1 VLASAQY
8 PIYSVRKVATSFLEV
23 LSARSRNSL
32 EVLKDVWGRAMTD
45 ELGPHRLNES
55 RDLPVSSEIVNRD
68 RPELYEF
75 GPFRLE
81 PAERKLTRGNEIVTL
96 APKAFDTL
104 VMLVRNSGHLLEK
117 DDLISTLWPDTFVEE
132 GSLSNNI
139 FLLRKALG
147 EDPAFIETVPR
158 RGYRFIGEIAL
169 PARGPEQHGAKRVST
184 LPGTSEVLPS
194 ADTRTR
200 RLALRY
206 SIMSFV
212 VALLAGAVLFL
223 IYGKLYRVAPQKQRA
238 LTRVTFDK
246 GLQFGATWSPDN
258 RMIAYSSDRGG
269 KFDIW
274 VQQITGG
281 DPVQITKSPGHNWQP
296 DWSPDGK
303 YIVYRSEDG
312 EGGLFIIPALGGV
325 GSERKIAPHGYYP
338 RWSPDGS
345 QILFQTNQV
354 PRVNHFGVVS
364 LDGSEPHEVLTE
376 FVAKHGISPKSAAW
390 HPDGKRIS
398 VWLWDA
404 YINDATNGPVPTF
417 WTVPV
422 AGGEGTKS
430 EIDPQILRQLGGVS
444 VGRNDEVGKDF
455 KFSWTPSG
463 RAILFERTFRGVR
476 NLWKMT
482 VDPETLRALAI
493 ERLTTGSGLDTEFAL
508 SADGRKIAFTVESDQ
523 VQAWL
528 FPFDATRGR
537 LTGIGRAVTSPG
549 MEAAQPSL
557 SRDGKK
563 LAFAALRAGKWE
575 LWEKS
580 LVDGREAR
588 IAADDY
594 FRDGPQWSPDGTR
607 LVYGRVKSIGPG
619 GNQSQLVVWS
629 AESRGEEP
637 LTAASDPAMSVS
649 DWSSDGKQ
657 LLVVQQTSD
666 ADRTQIS
673 AVLVPVYNSAPTFR
687 KIVSMPGY
695 YLFQPNVSPD
705 GRWIVFNAMKDQS
718 TRSESTLYVMPAT
731 GGPWIRITDGKHW
744 ADKPRWAPDGKTLY
758 FVSCRDGFFNVWGM
772 HFDSARGIVV
782 GDPFRI
788 TAFDSSGLMVPKH
801 MSPVNMSLTQDTLM
815 LTMEQVSGS
824 IWVLNDVD

>member
-1 VLASAQY
+1 MPGNQSHTKSVICFESFEADLHSHELRKHGSLLRLPGQSFQVL
-8 PIYSVRKVATSFLEV
+8 T
-23 LSARSRNSL
+23 
-32 EVLKDVWGRAMTD
+32 M
-45 ELGPHRLNES
+45 
-55 RDLPVSSEIVNRD
+55 
-68 RPELYEF
+68 
-75 GPFRLE
+75 
-81 PAERKLTRGNEIVTL
+81 
-96 APKAFDTL
+96 
-104 VMLVRNSGHLLEK
+104 LLERRGE
-117 DDLISTLWPDTFVEE
+117 LVTREGFRAALWPTDTFVDFDH
-132 GSLSNNI
+132 GLHAAVSR
-139 FLLRKALG
+139 LREVLG
-147 EDPAFIETVPR
+147 DSAESPHLIETLPR
-158 RGYRFIGEIAL
+158 RGYRFIGTLEEKGAL
-169 PARGPEQHGAKRVST
+169 DSPEKEQVASGLADQAELSPAGIRRRV
-184 LPGTSEVLPS
+184 
-194 ADTRTR
+194 
-200 RLALRY
+200 LRY
-206 SIMSFV
+206 LIVSV
-212 VALLAGAVLFL
+212 TAALLIGAAFFL
-223 IYGKLYRVAPQKQRA
+223 IYEKLHSIAPLSQRA
-238 LTRVTFDK
+238 LTRVTFDR

-258 RMIAYSSDRGG
+258 RFIAYSSDRGG

-274 VQQITGG
+274 VQQVTGG

-312 EGGLFIIPALGGV
+312 EGGLFIIPTLGGV
-325 GSERKIAPHGYYP
+325 GSERKIAPNGYYP

-354 PRVNHFGVVS
+354 PRVNHFGVVR

-398 VWLWDA
+398 VWIWDA
-404 YINDATNGPVPTF
+404 DAMNRPVPTF

-422 AGGEGTKS
+422 AGGQGTKS
-430 EIDPQILRQLGGVS
+430 EIDPQILKQLGGVS
-444 VGRNDEVGKDF
+444 VRSNDESDKDF

-463 RAILFERTFRGVR
+463 RAILFEHTFRGVR

-482 VDPETLRALAI
+482 VDPQTLRALAI

-508 SADGRKIAFTVESDQ
+508 SADGRKIAFTAESDQ

-563 LAFAALRAGKWE
+563 LAFGALRAGKWE

-594 FRDGPQWSPDGTR
+594 FRESPQWSPDGTR
-607 LVYGRVKSIGPG
+607 LVYGKAKSIGPD

-637 LTAASDPAMSVS
+637 LTAPSDLAMSVS

-657 LLVVQQTSD
+657 LLVAQQTSD
-666 ADRTQIS
+666 AHRTQIS
-673 AVLVPVYNSAPTFR
+673 AVSVPVYNSAPASR

-731 GGPWIRITDGKHW
+731 GGPRTRITDGKHW

-758 FVSCRDGFFNVWGM
+758 FVSSRGGFFNVWGM

-788 TAFDSSGLMVPKH
+788 TAFDSLALMVPNVL
-801 MSPVNMSLTQDTLM
+801 SAVNMSLTQDTLV
-815 LTMEQVSGS
+815 LTMEQVSGG
-824 IWVLNDVD
+824 IWVLNDVDQ

>member
-1 VLASAQY
+1 MSDE
-8 PIYSVRKVATSFLEV
+8 T
-23 LSARSRNSL
+23 SRNDGS
-32 EVLKDVWGRAMTD
+32 KNIRPGF
-45 ELGPHRLNES
+45 
-55 RDLPVSSEIVNRD
+55 PVDSANVNRD
-68 RPELYEF
+68 KPQCYEF
-75 GPFRLE
+75 GPFCLDSS
-81 PAERKLTRGNEIVTL
+81 ERKLMRGNEVVPLT
-96 APKAFDTL
+96 PKAFDTL
-104 VMLVRNSGHLLEK
+104 LLLVRNSGHLMEK
-117 DDLISTLWPDTFVEE
+117 DQLLTLLWPDSFVEE

-158 RGYRFIGEIAL
+158 RGYRFIATFEGSEPLKASEKDQQSAAVAHDAVV
-169 PARGPEQHGAKRVST
+169 PA
-184 LPGTSEVLPS
+184 
-194 ADTRTR
+194 TRIRR
-200 RLALRY
+200 RLLRY
-206 SIMSFV
+206 AIMS
-212 VALLAGAVLFL
+212 VAGVILAGAAFF
-223 IYGKLYRVAPQKQRA
+223 IYVKLHSVAPLRQRA
-238 LTRVTFDK
+238 LTRVTFDR

-258 RMIAYSSDRGG
+258 RFIAYSSDRGG

-303 YIVYRSEDG
+303 YIAYRSEDG
-312 EGGLFIIPALGGV
+312 EGGLFIIPTLGGV
-325 GSERKIAPHGYYP
+325 GSERKIAPNGYYP

-354 PRVNHFGVVS
+354 PRVNHFGVVR

-398 VWLWDA
+398 VWIWDA
-404 YINDATNGPVPTF
+404 DAMNRPVPTF

-422 AGGEGTKS
+422 AGGQGTKS
-430 EIDPQILRQLGGVS
+430 EIDPQILKQLGGVS
-444 VGRNDEVGKDF
+444 VRSNDESDKDF

-463 RAILFERTFRGVR
+463 RAILFEHTFRGVR

-508 SADGRKIAFTVESDQ
+508 SADGRKIAFTAESDQ

-563 LAFAALRAGKWE
+563 LAFGALRAGKWE

-619 GNQSQLVVWS
+619 GNQRQLVVWS

-637 LTAASDPAMSVS
+637 LTAPSDLAMSVS

-657 LLVVQQTSD
+657 LLVAQQTSD
-666 ADRTQIS
+666 AHRTQIS
-673 AVLVPVYNSAPTFR
+673 AVSVPVYNSAPPSR

-731 GGPWIRITDGKHW
+731 GGPRTRITDGKHW

-758 FVSCRDGFFNVWGM
+758 FVSSRGGFFNVWGM

-788 TAFDSSGLMVPKH
+788 TAFDSLALMVPNVL
-801 MSPVNMSLTQDTLM
+801 SAVNMSLTQDTLV
-815 LTMEQVSGS
+815 LTMEQVSGG
-824 IWVLNDVD
+824 IWVLNDVDQ